1 MPAAQKRACCSGPP
15 PKLVYIRVRGSPVG
29 LVGIEEIFERLYKA
43 GREEDDALEQELVE
57 QARIYNYIAP
67 GSERDY
73 GWGLRM
79 AYRAFVASKK
89 KGDMRMWL
97 PFTRP

>member
-1 MPAAQKRACCSGPP
+1 MPAQKRACCSGPP

-29 LVGIEEIFERLYKA
+29 LVGIEQIFERLYQA
-43 GREEDDALEQELVE
+43 GRKEDDSLEQELVE

-79 AYRAFVASKK
+79 AYRAFVASRE
-89 KGDMRMWL
+89 KGDLRLWL